1 MTTKTNPYIEGR
13 KEWSDRY
20 GDHIKAKRN
29 WQIATFICLGVISLE
44 SSLLAWQSSQSSVQP
59 YIVQMDDLRRVIQ
72 VVPAEKAGGINDPRI
87 LRSVIGDFIR
97 NTRTIIADPPAMKR
111 LLNQAYAYSAPAVR
125 QTLND
130 HYREND
136 PFQAARNHTIAV
148 DISTI
153 LALSEKTWQVQWAET
168 RRAPDGRQLDRTN
181 WQAVA
186 SLTIEPPRQSIDEKN
201 PLGIY
206 VTALS
211 WTETH

>member
-29 WQIATFICLGVISLE
+29 WQLATFICLGVIGLE
-44 SSLLAWQSSQSSVQP
+44 SSLIAWQASQSSVQP
-59 YIVQMDDLRRVIQ
+59 YIVQLDELRQVVQ
-72 VVPAEKAGGINDPRI
+72 VVPAEQAQGIRDPRI
-87 LRSVIGDFIR
+87 LRSVIGDYIR
-97 NTRTIIADPPAMKR
+97 NIRTIIADPPAMKR
-111 LLNQAYAYSAPAVR
+111 LLNQAYAYSAPNVR
-125 QTLND
+125 QILND

-136 PFQAARNHTIAV
+136 PFAEARNHTIAV

-153 LALSEKTWQVQWAET
+153 LQLSEKTWQIQWTET
-168 RRAPDGRQLDRTN
+168 RRAPDGRHLDKTH

-186 SLTIEPPRQSIDEKN
+186 SLSVDPPRNSIDDKN

-211 WTETH
+211 WTKAN